1 MTNRQNDRT
10 SRQDDIEN
18 RHQVIFDPDYRS
30 EAPGLPSLLVNRP
43 KSENSAF
50 ILLQLQFLKSR
61 IFNTFSAANELL
73 FNELSLYQ
81 SLSRPGL

>member
-30 EAPGLPSLLVNRP
+30 EALGLPSLLVNRP
-43 KSENSAF
+43 KSENGAF
-50 ILLQLQFLKSR
+50 ILV
-61 IFNTFSAANELL
+61 
-73 FNELSLYQ
+73 
-81 SLSRPGL
+81 